1 MKKDNKIIT
10 IDLAEKCNCIECRK
24 IKLLKLHKKSSDI
37 INKTYKEIKK
47 FRNMLDNIITINKS
61 AVKGSK

>member
-1 MKKDNKIIT
+1 M
-10 IDLAEKCNCIECRK
+10 KCNCIECRK

-37 INKTYKEIKK
+37 INKTYKENKK